1 MALDSSKRLRSHFFK
16 SYGYGLLVALVCWLP
31 MRAAL
36 ADLSLYPTR
45 LVIEKSQRATQV
57 ELMNTGT
64 EPVSY
69 RINLV
74 NRRMGENGDIT
85 AAESPM
91 PGEQFADNLLR
102 FSPRQVTIMPGSSQ
116 TVRILVRKPA
126 ELAAGEYRSHLQVDR
141 VADASGASS
150 IESLNQSDAKEIG
163 IVIKALLGAS
173 IPVIVRHGE
182 TQAAVTLSG
191 LALVPG
197 ETQDGPVLT
206 LDMRRKGNRSAYG
219 DLAVTFTPQ
228 GAKPIDLA
236 KAGGVAVYVPNE
248 LRRARM
254 PLSLPAGM
262 RLANGLLNL
271 TYRERADAGGKLIAE
286 ASLTLP

>member
-1 MALDSSKRLRSHFFK
+1 MVIDIFKRIRPLFK
-16 SYGYGLLVALVCWLP
+16 PHGYRLLVALVCWLT

-45 LVIEKSQRATQV
+45 LVIEKNQRAIQV
-57 ELMNTGT
+57 ELMNTGS
-64 EPVSY
+64 EPASY

-74 NRRMGENGDIT
+74 NRRMGENGEFT
-85 AAESPM
+85 AVESPM
-91 PGEQFADNLLR
+91 PGEQFADDLLR

-126 ELAAGEYRSHLQVDR
+126 ELVAGEYRSHLQFDR
-141 VADASGASS
+141 VAEASGASS

-182 TQAAVTLSG
+182 TQASVTLSG
-191 LALVPG
+191 LALVSG
-197 ETQDGPVLT
+197 AAQDGLVLA

-228 GAKPIDLA
+228 GGKPIDLA

>member
-1 MALDSSKRLRSHFFK
+1 MFK
-16 SYGYGLLVALVCWLP
+16 VHPSLLTRANFARNFSGLLLLLSVGSA
-31 MRAAL
+31 M

-45 LVIEKSQRATQV
+45 LVLEKSQRAVQV

-64 EPVSY
+64 EAATY

-74 NRRMGENGDIT
+74 NRRMGENGEFLSAD
-85 AAESPM
+85 SPM
-91 PGEQFADNLLR
+91 PGENFAEPLLR
-102 FSPRQVTIMPGSSQ
+102 YSPRQVTVLPGTSQ

-126 ELAAGEYRSHLQVDR
+126 DLPAGEYRSHLQFDR
-141 VADASGASS
+141 VADATGANS
-150 IESLNQSDAKEIG
+150 IESLSQPEVKEIG

-182 TQAAVTLSG
+182 TQASVSLSG
-191 LALVPG
+191 LNLAVGVAQENPALSL
-197 ETQDGPVLT
+197 E
-206 LDMRRKGNRSAYG
+206 MHRSGNQSVYG
-219 DLAVTFTPQ
+219 DLAVTFTPR
-228 GAKPIDLA
+228 GASPLEVA

-254 PLSLPAGM
+254 PLTLPPGV
-262 RLANGLLNL
+262 RLKDGVLNL
-271 TYRERADAGGKLIAE
+271 TYRERADAGGKLLAQ